1 MRLVTFSA
9 GQGPRAGLVAG
20 DRVVDLS
27 AAGYPTVVSFLEDG
41 AKAIEA
47 ANKLAADA
55 GSAPLRSEV
64 KLHAPLM
71 PPKFICIGLNYLDHA
86 KESGMAVPTT
96 PVVFTK
102 YHNAVIGPGEAIV
115 LPPVSSQVDYEA
127 ELGFVIG
134 KRGKN
139 IPAER
144 WEEYVFGYTCVHDVS
159 ARDYQMATSQWTIGK
174 TFDTFGPI
182 GPELVSKDEA
192 PDPHKMAISFE
203 LNGKVMQDSNTDQ
216 FIFNIPTLIE
226 YLSKVMTLVPG
237 DLISTG
243 TPPGVGFARKP
254 PVFLKPGD
262 DVVVKIAGVGELRN
276 HCVEVTG

>member
-9 GQGPRAGLVAG
+9 GQGPRAGLVVG

-41 AKAIEA
+41 DKAIEA
-47 ANKLAADA
+47 AKKLAANP
-55 GSAPLRSEV
+55 GNAPRRSEV
-64 KLHAPLM
+64 KLQAPLM

-86 KESGMAVPTT
+86 KESGMAIPTT

-115 LPPVSSQVDYEA
+115 LPPVSNQVDYEA

-203 LNGKVMQDSNTDQ
+203 LNGKVLQDSNTSQ

-262 DVVVKIAGVGELRN
+262 EAVVKIEGVGELRN